1 MNIIGKVL
9 ANRYEIIGKVG
20 EGGMAIVYKA
30 KCKLLNRYVAIK
42 VLKDEYAQDEM
53 FVKKFKEEARS
64 AAALTHPNIV
74 SVYDVGSEGEINY
87 IVMELL
93 NSKNLK
99 DYIEEKGKLPVN
111 EVLKISA
118 QIASALQ
125 AAHKAHIIHRDIKPQ
140 NITIEDDLTAKVTD
154 FGIAKI
160 TNVSSATITNFGSTV
175 GSVHYFS
182 PEHAK
187 GGYTDEKSDIYSL
200 GVVMYEMATGKL
212 PFDGDSPVAIALK
225 QIQEEPIP
233 PKEINDKIPDSLND
247 IILKA
252 MSKNT
257 AIRYQSA
264 TDILEDI
271 KDVMELQTRRK
282 RNNVISGE
290 TQVINTADINAGA
303 VPNLRTKEPRRIA
316 NQNNAKIKSFEE
328 RYKTD
333 AGNVAT
339 NKKKNKKV
347 LIIYIVVM
355 LVIIAIFGAIFGPK
369 LYKKFKNNS
378 NSKSEFE
385 VPDLRGKVYLDI
397 IEEYK
402 QKGIEVV
409 QNGVEYSKEY
419 EEGKIISQSQEPG
432 KMSTYSKIEVVV
444 SKGTKIVKVP
454 DVVGKDLKVATYELQ
469 DSNGFV
475 IQSTEEVNEKVAK
488 GLIFEQEP
496 KAGEE
501 VAYGTT
507 IKLKISSG
515 DGKQTVLMPSVIGN
529 TLEEAKK
536 TLTDLKLEVKT
547 KTGEDK
553 NKANGIVIAQNYP
566 QNQELKEGDLV
577 ELTINKVLITKKITI
592 NLTEFTSS
600 VFGDAETSAIT
611 LTGVDSTN
619 STNKTATLKVM
630 ASIDGSTYNQVAV
643 TPSTITK
650 NDKEATITINGY
662 EKVSLQIYINDKKLK
677 EQTINLN

>member
-42 VLKDEYAQDEM
+42 VLKDEYAQDEV
-53 FVKKFKEEARS
+53 FVKKFKEEAMS
-64 AAALTHPNIV
+64 AASLTHPNIV
-74 SVYDVGSEGEINY
+74 SVYDVGTEDGINY

-99 DYIEEKGKLPVN
+99 DYIEEKGKLPIN
-111 EVLKISA
+111 EVLKISS

-125 AAHKAHIIHRDIKPQ
+125 AAHRAHIIHRDIKPQ
-140 NITIEDDLTAKVTD
+140 NITIEEDLTAKVTD

-160 TNVSSATITNFGSTV
+160 TNVSGATITNFGSTV

-200 GVVMYEMATGKL
+200 GVVMYEMATGVL
-212 PFDGDSPVAIALK
+212 PFDGDSPVAIAVK

-233 PKEINDKIPDSLND
+233 PKEINNKIPDSLND

-271 KDVMELQTRRK
+271 QDTMEMHSRRK
-282 RNNVISGE
+282 RNNVVSGE
-290 TQVINTADINAGA
+290 TQVINTSDINDYV

-316 NQNNAKIKSFEE
+316 NQSNAKVKNFEE
-328 RYKTD
+328 KYKK
-333 AGNVAT
+333 NSSVESKSN
-339 NKKKNKKV
+339 NKKHNKAFV
-347 LIIYIVVM
+347 VYIIIM
-355 LVIIAIFGAIFGPK
+355 IIIILIFGAVFGPK
-369 LYKKFKNNS
+369 LYRKINNT
-378 NSKSEFE
+378 NNAKIEFE
-385 VPDLRGKVYLDI
+385 VPDLKGKIYNDI

-402 QKGIEVV
+402 EKGIEIV
-409 QNGVEYSKEY
+409 QNGVEYSSEY
-419 EEGKIISQSQEPG
+419 EEGKIIKQSQTAG
-432 KMSTYSKIEVVV
+432 VKSTYSKIEVVV
-444 SKGTKIVKVP
+444 SKGEKIVKVP

-469 DSNGFV
+469 DSNGFS
-475 IQSTEEVNEKVAK
+475 IESTEEVNEKVAK

-496 KAGEE
+496 KAGDE

-515 DGKQTVLMPSVIGN
+515 DGKESVLMPSVIGK
-529 TLEEAKK
+529 TLDEAKQ

-553 NKANGIVIAQNYP
+553 NKENGIIIAQNYP

-577 ELTINKVLITKKITI
+577 EITVNKVLISKKITI
-592 NLTEFTSS
+592 NLTEFTSK
-600 VFGDAETSAIT
+600 VFKESQNTV
-611 LTGVDSTN
+611 TGVDSNKNETVTN
-619 STNKTATLKVM
+619 ATLKIM
-630 ASIDGSTYNQVAV
+630 ASIDGGTYNQVAV
-643 TPSTITK
+643 SPATITK

-662 EKVSLQIYINDKKLK
+662 ETVALKIYINDNLMK
-677 EQTINLN
+677 EQTINLT